1 MVVMTCNFVER
12 YKYFVEAS
20 YVPLQGTET
29 KVNILLV
36 SRAMRMMVVG
46 GYVSEP
52 NDRRSSC
59 LYLTLQW
66 LSRDRLGIISCCMK
80 INDLKAVALVVVV
93 VCGTEEKTLRAMG
106 EQLNVFVIRNEET
119 ATVRQMLVLLL

>member
-1 MVVMTCNFVER
+1 
-12 YKYFVEAS
+12 
-20 YVPLQGTET
+20 
-29 KVNILLV
+29 
-36 SRAMRMMVVG
+36 
-46 GYVSEP
+46 
-52 NDRRSSC
+52 
-59 LYLTLQW
+59 
-66 LSRDRLGIISCCMK
+66 MK